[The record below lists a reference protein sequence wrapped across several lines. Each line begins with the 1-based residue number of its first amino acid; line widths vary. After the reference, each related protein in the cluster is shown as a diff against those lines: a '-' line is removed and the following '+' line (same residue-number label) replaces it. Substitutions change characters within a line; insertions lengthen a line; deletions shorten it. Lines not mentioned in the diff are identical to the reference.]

1 VEASLPTIWAAIL
14 AFAVLVYVV
23 LDGFDLGVGILF
35 GTTRDEGYRRKMMA
49 AIAPVWDGNE
59 TWLVIVGAG
68 LYGAFP
74 DVYAIFLS
82 ALYLPV
88 GLLMVA
94 LVLRGVAFEFRHRGE
109 RMRPVWDLGF
119 VAGSLVAAFVQGV
132 AIGAMVQEIPV
143 AGGQFSGRAFHWLTP
158 FTVLCGAGL
167 VAGYALLGATWLA
180 VKSTGGL
187 RDWAYARIPWLVGGV
202 MLAVALTFALALASD
217 LRVMDRWMEDPWLLV
232 FPAAGAGAGL
242 GAIQGWRARRDWLP
256 FAMVVVIFSAAF
268 ATMAGSF
275 WPYLVPFSLTIE
287 EAAAPRASLSF
298 LFYGAGLVALPVIV
312 VYTAAVYWI
321 FRGKVGPE

>member
-1 VEASLPTIWAAIL
+1 VEASLPTIWAVIL

-35 GTTRDEGYRRKMMA
+35 GTTRDEGYRRTMMA

-143 AGGQFSGRAFHWLTP
+143 AGGQFAGRAFHWLTP

-180 VKSTGGL
+180 AKSTGGL

-232 FPAAGAGAGL
+232 FPAAGAGAVL

-298 LFYGAGLVALPVIV
+298 LFYGAGLVALPVII